1 MLNQMKNSKR
11 EIAMFITAVIALV
24 VSIAMLTSTV
34 FNNSATISL
43 VSKRYLESS
52 EEQIGKVAV
61 KYYDTYGNEIADAEE
76 VSGNLGEEY
85 SIDAKKIE
93 RYILQKSP
101 LNRKGNFD
109 ISDQTVS
116 FVYELDTTSIDEN
129 SDGVNVVVTVFKN
142 KQEDALK
149 EYKIVLK
156 TVDENGNPVTGTSYQ
171 VTNINNMV
179 ERNAID
185 YTGNFVI
192 GSYVINNVSDDV
204 LKIRE
209 VKAADKYIPLD
220 ETIDLTVDKSYDDE
234 SDKYS
239 ATFTLTEKENV
250 SMTIDEDAKEVVITS
265 VKKLKPEPTQPEE
278 PDDPEEPEEPDE
290 PDMPD
295 LPETGEKLFDLK
307 IEKQIKN
314 VEVNTDGS
322 ISRITKKNADELV
335 KVDLPKSKIEK
346 TTLTVT
352 YTIKVTNV
360 GELDGYATGIADELP
375 ERMQLVEG
383 QDDWEVQNGVAILN
397 KYSNTKLQPGESFE
411 EDITLKIKL
420 TNDDV
425 GTKINSAE
433 ITTYYN
439 DEGVKDN
446 TPDNIAKE
454 PLLITVK
461 TGEEQVIAISVVIAL
476 IAATTIVYVIKRKN
490 TKK

>member
-1 MLNQMKNSKR
+1 MLNQMKDSKR
-11 EIAMFITAVIALV
+11 EIAIFITAVIALV

-34 FNNSATISL
+34 FNNSATVSL
-43 VSKRYLESS
+43 VSKKYLESN
-52 EEQIGKVAV
+52 EEQIGKVVV
-61 KYYDTYGNEIADAEE
+61 KYYDTYGAEIDEATE
-76 VSGNLGEEY
+76 VSGKVGDEY
-85 SIDAKKIE
+85 SIDAKRIE

-109 ISDQTVS
+109 INDQTVA
-116 FVYELDTTSIDEN
+116 FVYELDTTSVDEN
-129 SDGVNVVVTVFKN
+129 SDGKNVVVTVFKN
-142 KQEDALK
+142 KNEDAAK

-156 TVDENGNPVTGTSYQ
+156 TVDEKGNPVTGTSYQ

-192 GSYVINNVSDDV
+192 GSYPINNVSDDV
-204 LKIRE
+204 LKIKE
-209 VKAADKYIPLD
+209 VKVASEYIPL
-220 ETIDLTVDKSYDDE
+220 EGTIDLTIDKSYDEATDQ
-234 SDKYS
+234 YS
-239 ATFTLTEKENV
+239 AAFTLAEKENV
-250 SMTIDEDAKEVVITS
+250 LMQIDENAKEIVITS
-265 VKKLKPEPTQPEE
+265 IKKLKELPPPEK
-278 PDDPEEPEEPDE
+278 PDEPDE

-295 LPETGEKLFDLK
+295 LPETGEKIFDLK

-314 VEVNTDGS
+314 VEVNTEGKV
-322 ISRITKKNADELV
+322 SRITKKNADELV

-352 YTIKVTNV
+352 YAIKVTNV
-360 GELDGYATGIADELP
+360 GELAGYATGIADELP

-383 QDDWEVQNGVAILN
+383 QDDWKLQNGVAILN

-446 TPDNIAKE
+446 TPDNTAKE

-461 TGEEQVIAISVVIAL
+461 TGEEQIIAISVVIAL
-476 IAATTIVYVIKRKN
+476 MSATTIVYVIKRKN
-490 TKK
+490 TKNS